1 MAQYHDAV
9 CRHCRREGVK
19 LFLKGEKCFTKCTLD
34 RRAMPPGMHT
44 QVRRRK
50 VSDYGIQ
57 LRAKQRARRIYFLLE
72 GQFRLYFDRA
82 AKMAGVTGL
91 NLLRLL
97 ETRLDNVVYRVGFAA
112 SRRDARQLVSHGH
125 LTVNGRPVNIPSY
138 AVRVGDVI
146 AIKDSSKEV
155 ARIKNALDAGEQRP
169 VGAWLSL
176 DKENVTEIILNL
188 KGLNL
193 ISYSDD
199 PVRLTLD
206 VTGPREVKA
215 ADIQAPSDVEIVNPE
230 LYICT
235 LDSNKGRLRMELTVE
250 RGKGYVPAERNKKEG
265 QPIGVIPID
274 AIFSPVVKANFL
286 IEKTRVGQET
296 DWDKLILEVWTDGTI
311 QPDQAISEAA
321 KQFTSHLGLFTR
333 FTERIKD
340 ADVPPQKG
348 NDLSSRLADV
358 PIEDLDLSVRALNC
372 LKANEITKVGQ
383 LVALREEDLLSLRN
397 FGRKSLDEIKEK
409 LVQRGFL
416 TPDELTKVLV

>member
-1 MAQYHDAV
+1 VLLSTLKGAAV
-9 CRHCRREGVK
+9 TSVSIEGVAHE
-19 LFLKGEKCFTKCTLD
+19 F
-34 RRAMPPGMHT
+34 
-44 QVRRRK
+44 
-50 VSDYGIQ
+50 S
-57 LRAKQRARRIYFLLE
+57 
-72 GQFRLYFDRA
+72 
-82 AKMAGVTGL
+82 
-91 NLLRLL
+91 
-97 ETRLDNVVYRVGFAA
+97 
-112 SRRDARQLVSHGH
+112 S
-125 LTVNGRPVNIPSY
+125 IPY
-138 AVRVGDVI
+138 V
-146 AIKDSSKEV
+146 KE
-155 ARIKNALDAGEQRP
+155 D
-169 VGAWLSL
+169 
-176 DKENVTEIILNL
+176 VTEVILNL

-193 ISYSDD
+193 KSFTDD
-199 PVRLTLD
+199 PVRMTLD

-215 ADIQAPSDVEIVNPE
+215 SDIQAPSDVEIVNPE

-250 RGKGYVPAERNKKEG
+250 QGKGYVPAERNKKEG

-333 FTERIKD
+333 FTERIKEPI
-340 ADVPPQKG
+340 VPETG
-348 NDLSSRLADV
+348 NGPAARLADV

-372 LKANEITKVGQ
+372 LKANEITKIGQ
-383 LVALREEDLLSLRN
+383 LVSLREEDLLSLRN

-416 TPDELTKVLV
+416 TEEELSKVLN

>member
-1 MAQYHDAV
+1 MIDTAQPQVKSIENSTTYGKFEIEPLEPGFGTTLGNALRRVLLSTLKGAAV
-9 CRHCRREGVK
+9 TSVSIEGVAHE
-19 LFLKGEKCFTKCTLD
+19 F
-34 RRAMPPGMHT
+34 
-44 QVRRRK
+44 
-50 VSDYGIQ
+50 S
-57 LRAKQRARRIYFLLE
+57 
-72 GQFRLYFDRA
+72 
-82 AKMAGVTGL
+82 
-91 NLLRLL
+91 
-97 ETRLDNVVYRVGFAA
+97 
-112 SRRDARQLVSHGH
+112 S
-125 LTVNGRPVNIPSY
+125 IPY
-138 AVRVGDVI
+138 V
-146 AIKDSSKEV
+146 KE
-155 ARIKNALDAGEQRP
+155 D
-169 VGAWLSL
+169 
-176 DKENVTEIILNL
+176 VTEIILNL

-193 ISYSDD
+193 ISFSDD

-206 VTGPREVKA
+206 VSGPKEVKA
-215 ADIQAPSDVEIVNPE
+215 SDIQAPSDVEIVNPD

-265 QPIGVIPID
+265 QAIG
-274 AIFSPVVKANFL
+274 
-286 IEKTRVGQET
+286 
-296 DWDKLILEVWTDGTI
+296 
-311 QPDQAISEAA
+311 EAA